1 LIRAAL
7 IESQCR
13 FQSATYSVAFDAL
26 DGVLV
31 MVAANA
37 DWLTLMR
44 DERTGADRAGA
55 LRASETVFMPLL
67 RLVEVLLRTFNTH
80 PVEMCP
86 ESYSKPF
93 QLG

>member
-1 LIRAAL
+1 MIAAD
-7 IESQCR
+7 
-13 FQSATYSVAFDAL
+13 T
-26 DGVLV
+26 DG
-31 MVAANA
+31 
-37 DWLTLMR
+37 LTLMW
-44 DERTGADRAGA
+44 DERTGAYRAGA

-93 QLG
+93 QLITI